1 MDKIPLHR
9 RASWGKNPLSYDT
22 YMRNDMAKNRSPT
35 SSQDDG
41 IGNFSYDDKHLS
53 EWKMPDN
60 ITSQHLPSQLRG
72 RIDDWTHSGAALD
85 TALERIAQLKADAIY
100 RGWPDKKNTRL
111 QVRHWPSPTSAGAQS
126 PAIGSP
132 GSPVSPGISLQD
144 SLERSDF
151 TLPFPHKPFGSAM
164 PGNPPMGMES
174 PPFTPIN
181 APTTPSNPA
190 EAPAATL
197 PDLSKIDTQLS
208 PPGSRGVTSP
218 TGSSTPSTLA
228 QPGTPPSAFDEH
240 AWETYFNQIKAEHTD
255 VRLNAL
261 SRFKGTARDI
271 DNLAR
276 EYSHVTEYSEA
287 MKPFKLWWDDQKGKV
302 KLYED
307 KVKSL
312 EMPTED
318 QAKRERVAKGLT
330 I

>member
-9 RASWGKNPLSYDT
+9 RASWGKNSQSYDT

-60 ITSQHLPSQLRG
+60 GTSQHLPSQLRK
-72 RIDDWTHSGAALD
+72 RTDDWIHSGAALD
-85 TALERIAQLKADAIY
+85 TALERIGQLKADAIH
-100 RGWPDKKNTRL
+100 RGWPDKKNTHL
-111 QVRHWPSPTSAGAQS
+111 QARHWPSPTGAGAQS

-132 GSPVSPGISLQD
+132 VSPGLSLPD
-144 SLERSDF
+144 ALERSDF

-164 PGNPPMGMES
+164 PGYPPMGMES

-181 APTTPSNPA
+181 APTTPTNPA

-197 PDLSKIDTQLS
+197 PDLSKINTQLS
-208 PPGSRGVTSP
+208 PPSSYGVTSP

-228 QPGTPPSAFDEH
+228 QPDTPSSAFDEH
-240 AWETYFNQIKAEHTD
+240 AWETYFNQVKAEHTD

-276 EYSHVTEYSEA
+276 EYSHMTEYSEA
-287 MKPFKLWWDDQKGKV
+287 MKPFKLWWDGQKGKA

-312 EMPTED
+312 EMPSED
-318 QAKRERVAKGLT
+318 QAKRDRVAKGLP

>member
-9 RASWGKNPLSYDT
+9 RASWGKNPTSYDT

-60 ITSQHLPSQLRG
+60 VASQHLPSQLRK
-72 RIDDWTHSGAALD
+72 RTEDWTHSGAALD
-85 TALERIAQLKADAIY
+85 TALERIGQLKADAMY
-100 RGWPDKKNTRL
+100 RGWPDKKNTHL

-132 GSPVSPGISLQD
+132 GSPSFSLPD
-144 SLERSDF
+144 TLERSDF

-164 PGNPPMGMES
+164 PGHPPMGMES

-181 APTTPSNPA
+181 APTTPINPA
-190 EAPAATL
+190 GAPPATL
-197 PDLSKIDTQLS
+197 PDLSKINTQLS
-208 PPGSRGVTSP
+208 PPSSQGVTSP
-218 TGSSTPSTLA
+218 TGSSTSA
-228 QPGTPPSAFDEH
+228 QPGTPLSPFDEQ
-240 AWETYFNQIKAEHTD
+240 AWETYFNQVKAEHTD

-276 EYSHVTEYSEA
+276 EYSHMTEYSEA
-287 MKPFKLWWDDQKGKV
+287 MKPFKLWWDGQKGKV

-312 EMPTED
+312 EMASED
-318 QAKRERVAKGLT
+318 QAKRERIAKGLP

>member
-9 RASWGKNPLSYDT
+9 RASWGKNPTSYDT

-60 ITSQHLPSQLRG
+60 VASQHLPSQLRK
-72 RIDDWTHSGAALD
+72 RTDDWTHSGAALD
-85 TALERIAQLKADAIY
+85 TALERIGQLKADAMY
-100 RGWPDKKNTRL
+100 RGWPDKKITHL

-132 GSPVSPGISLQD
+132 TSLSLSLPD

-164 PGNPPMGMES
+164 PGHPPMGMES

-181 APTTPSNPA
+181 APTTPINPA

-197 PDLSKIDTQLS
+197 PDLSKINTQLS
-208 PPGSRGVTSP
+208 PPSSQGVTSP
-218 TGSSTPSTLA
+218 TGSSTPSTLS
-228 QPGTPPSAFDEH
+228 TPSTFDEH
-240 AWETYFNQIKAEHTD
+240 AWETYFNQVKAEHTD
-255 VRLNAL
+255 IRLNAL

-276 EYSHVTEYSEA
+276 EYSHMAEYSEA
-287 MKPFKLWWDDQKGKV
+287 MKPFKSWWDGQKGKV

-312 EMPTED
+312 EMPSED
-318 QAKRERVAKGLT
+318 QAKRDRVAKGMP

>member
-9 RASWGKNPLSYDT
+9 RASWGKNPTSYDT

-60 ITSQHLPSQLRG
+60 VASQHLPSQLRK
-72 RIDDWTHSGAALD
+72 RTDDWTHSGAALD
-85 TALERIAQLKADAIY
+85 TALERIGQLKADAMY
-100 RGWPDKKNTRL
+100 RGWPDKKITHL

-132 GSPVSPGISLQD
+132 TSLSLSLPD

-151 TLPFPHKPFGSAM
+151 TLPFTHKPFGSAM
-164 PGNPPMGMES
+164 PGHPPMGMES

-181 APTTPSNPA
+181 APTTPINPA

-197 PDLSKIDTQLS
+197 PDLSKINTQLS
-208 PPGSRGVTSP
+208 PPSSQGVTSP
-218 TGSSTPSTLA
+218 TGSSTPSTLS
-228 QPGTPPSAFDEH
+228 TPSTFDEH
-240 AWETYFNQIKAEHTD
+240 AWETYFNQVKAEHTD
-255 VRLNAL
+255 IRLNAL

-276 EYSHVTEYSEA
+276 EYSHMTEYSEA
-287 MKPFKLWWDDQKGKV
+287 MKPFKSWWDGQKGKV

-312 EMPTED
+312 EMPSED
-318 QAKRERVAKGLT
+318 QAKRDRVAKGMPL
-330 I
+330 

>member
-9 RASWGKNPLSYDT
+9 RASWGKTAGSYDT

-41 IGNFSYDDKHLS
+41 IGVFSYDDKHLS
-53 EWKMPDN
+53 EWKMPDT
-60 ITSQHLPSQLRG
+60 ISTQHLPSQLRK
-72 RIDDWTHSGAALD
+72 RTDDWAHSGAALD
-85 TALERIAQLKADAIY
+85 TALERISQLKADAMY
-100 RGWPDKKNTRL
+100 RGWPDKKTNHL
-111 QVRHWPSPTSAGAQS
+111 QVRHWPSPTGAGAQS
-126 PAIGSP
+126 PTIGSP
-132 GSPVSPGISLQD
+132 ISPGISLPD

-151 TLPFPHKPFGSAM
+151 TLPFPHKPFGSAI
-164 PGNPPMGMES
+164 PAHPPMGMES

-197 PDLSKIDTQLS
+197 PDLSKINTQLS
-208 PPGSRGVTSP
+208 PPSSFSVTSP
-218 TGSSTPSTLA
+218 VTGSSTPSTLA
-228 QPGTPPSAFDEH
+228 QPGTPSAFDEH
-240 AWETYFNQIKAEHTD
+240 AWETYSNQVKAEHTD

-287 MKPFKLWWDDQKGKV
+287 LKPFKLWWDGQKGKV

-312 EMPTED
+312 EMPSED
-318 QAKRERVAKGLT
+318 QAKRDRIAKGLP

>member
-1 MDKIPLHR
+1 MDRIPLHR
-9 RASWGKNPLSYDT
+9 RASWGKNPTSYDT

-60 ITSQHLPSQLRG
+60 VASQHLPSQLRK
-72 RIDDWTHSGAALD
+72 RTDDWTHSGAALD
-85 TALERIAQLKADAIY
+85 TALERIGQLKADAMY
-100 RGWPDKKNTRL
+100 RGWPEKKITHL

-132 GSPVSPGISLQD
+132 TSLSLSLPD

-151 TLPFPHKPFGSAM
+151 TLPLPHKAFGSAM
-164 PGNPPMGMES
+164 PGHPPMGMES

-181 APTTPSNPA
+181 APTTPINPA

-197 PDLSKIDTQLS
+197 PDLSKINTQLS
-208 PPGSRGVTSP
+208 PPSSQGVTSP
-218 TGSSTPSTLA
+218 TGSSTPSILS
-228 QPGTPPSAFDEH
+228 TPSTFDEH
-240 AWETYFNQIKAEHTD
+240 AWETYFNQVKAEHTD
-255 VRLNAL
+255 IRLNAL

-276 EYSHVTEYSEA
+276 EYSHMTEYSEA
-287 MKPFKLWWDDQKGKV
+287 MKPFKSWWDGQKGKV

-312 EMPTED
+312 EMPSED
-318 QAKRERVAKGLT
+318 QAKRDRIIKGMT

>member
-9 RASWGKNPLSYDT
+9 RASWGKNPTSYDT

-60 ITSQHLPSQLRG
+60 VASQHLPSQLRK
-72 RIDDWTHSGAALD
+72 RTDDWTHSGAALD
-85 TALERIAQLKADAIY
+85 TALERIGQLKADAMY
-100 RGWPDKKNTRL
+100 RGWPEKKITHL

-132 GSPVSPGISLQD
+132 TSLSLSLPD

-164 PGNPPMGMES
+164 PGHPPMGMES

-181 APTTPSNPA
+181 APTTPINPA
-190 EAPAATL
+190 EAPVATL
-197 PDLSKIDTQLS
+197 PDLSKINTQLS
-208 PPGSRGVTSP
+208 PPSSQGVTSP
-218 TGSSTPSTLA
+218 TGSSTPSTLS
-228 QPGTPPSAFDEH
+228 TPSTFDEH
-240 AWETYFNQIKAEHTD
+240 AWETYFNQVKAEHTD
-255 VRLNAL
+255 IRLNAL

-276 EYSHVTEYSEA
+276 EYSHMTEYSEA
-287 MKPFKLWWDDQKGKV
+287 MKPFKSWWDGQKGKV

-312 EMPTED
+312 EMPSED
-318 QAKRERVAKGLT
+318 QAKRDRIIKGMT

>member
-9 RASWGKNPLSYDT
+9 RASWGKNPTSYDT

-60 ITSQHLPSQLRG
+60 VASQHLPSQLRK
-72 RIDDWTHSGAALD
+72 RTDDWTHSGAALD
-85 TALERIAQLKADAIY
+85 TALERIGQLKADAMY
-100 RGWPDKKNTRL
+100 RGWPEKKITHL

-132 GSPVSPGISLQD
+132 TSLSLSLPD

-164 PGNPPMGMES
+164 PGHPPMGMES

-181 APTTPSNPA
+181 APTTPINPA

-197 PDLSKIDTQLS
+197 PDLSKINTQLS
-208 PPGSRGVTSP
+208 PPSSQGVTSP
-218 TGSSTPSTLA
+218 TGSSTPSTLS
-228 QPGTPPSAFDEH
+228 TPSTFDEH
-240 AWETYFNQIKAEHTD
+240 AWETYFNQVKAEHTD
-255 VRLNAL
+255 IRLNAL

-276 EYSHVTEYSEA
+276 EYSHMTEYSEA
-287 MKPFKLWWDDQKGKV
+287 MKPFKSWWDGQKGKV

-312 EMPTED
+312 EMPSED
-318 QAKRERVAKGLT
+318 QAKRDRIIKGMT

>member
-9 RASWGKNPLSYDT
+9 RASWGKNPQSYDT

-41 IGNFSYDDKHLS
+41 IGNFSYDDKHLG

-60 ITSQHLPSQLRG
+60 ISSQRLPSQLRK
-72 RIDDWTHSGAALD
+72 RLDDWSQSGAALD
-85 TALERIAQLKADAIY
+85 TALERIDQLKAEAIY
-100 RGWPDKKNTRL
+100 RGWPDKKHTYL
-111 QVRHWPSPTSAGAQS
+111 SVRHWPSPTGAGAQS

-132 GSPVSPGISLQD
+132 ITPATSLPD
-144 SLERSDF
+144 TLERTDF

-164 PGNPPMGMES
+164 PAHPPMGMES

-181 APTTPSNPA
+181 TPTTPINPA

-197 PDLSKIDTQLS
+197 PDLSKINTQLS
-208 PPGSRGVTSP
+208 PPSSLGSITSP
-218 TGSSTPSTLA
+218 VAGSSTPSTLA
-228 QPGTPPSAFDEH
+228 QPSTPSAFDEH
-240 AWETYFNQIKAEHTD
+240 AWETYYNQCKAEHTD

-276 EYSHVTEYSEA
+276 EYSHTTEYSEA
-287 MKPFKLWWDDQKGKV
+287 MKSFKLWWDGQKGKV

-312 EMPTED
+312 ELPSGE
-318 QAKRERVAKGLT
+318 QAKRDRIAKGLP

>member
-9 RASWGKNPLSYDT
+9 RASWGKDPLSYDA
-22 YMRNDMAKNRSPT
+22 YMRDDMAKNRSPT

-41 IGNFSYDDKHLS
+41 IGNFSYDDKHLT

-60 ITSQHLPSQLRG
+60 IASQRLPSQLRN
-72 RIDDWTHSGAALD
+72 RTDDWTHSGAALD
-85 TALERIAQLKADAIY
+85 TALERIGQLKADAMY
-100 RGWPDKKNTRL
+100 RGWPDKKNTHL

-132 GSPVSPGISLQD
+132 VSPGLSLPD

-151 TLPFPHKPFGSAM
+151 TLPFPHKAFGSAM
-164 PGNPPMGMES
+164 PGHPPMGMES

-197 PDLSKIDTQLS
+197 PDLSKINTQLS
-208 PPGSRGVTSP
+208 PPSNYNITSP
-218 TGSSTPSTLA
+218 TGSSTPSTLT

-240 AWETYFNQIKAEHTD
+240 AWETYFNQVKAEHTD

-276 EYSHVTEYSEA
+276 EYSHATEYSEA
-287 MKPFKLWWDDQKGKV
+287 MKPFKLWWDGQRGKV

-312 EMPTED
+312 EMPSED
-318 QAKRERVAKGLT
+318 QAKRDRVAKGLP